1 MKEKLKKTLLLFTG
15 RFIGKTGVE
24 KSYEKEL
31 RG

>member
-1 MKEKLKKTLLLFTG
+1 MKEKLKKTLYYLPG
-15 RFIGKTGVE
+15 DFIGKTGVE